1 MASHLK
7 VVKEVPAYRVFRTN
21 KRFSLLLDNA
31 GRIAA
36 ALESGPD
43 WNTFPGAV
51 ESAIELLRAL
61 EEAKVSMADVERS
74 SRSVA

>member
-36 ALESGPD
+36 ALESGP
-43 WNTFPGAV
+43 
-51 ESAIELLRAL
+51 
-61 EEAKVSMADVERS
+61 EEHLSGCGRVGH
-74 SRSVA
+74 